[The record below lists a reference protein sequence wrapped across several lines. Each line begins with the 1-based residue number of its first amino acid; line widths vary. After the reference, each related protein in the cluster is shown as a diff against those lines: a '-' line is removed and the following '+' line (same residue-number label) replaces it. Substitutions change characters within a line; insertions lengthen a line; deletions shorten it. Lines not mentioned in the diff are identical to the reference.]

1 MSDRQAAAAASP
13 NIAFIK
19 YWGNRDSHLRL
30 PASGS
35 ISMTMDGLE
44 TRTTVR
50 FDRGLPADS
59 LMIDGEPATAPART
73 RVSKHLDL
81 LRAQAGVRDH
91 AAVSSRSNVP
101 AGAGL
106 ASSAAAFAAL
116 TLAACAALDLPSDPP
131 GLSRLARRGSGSACR
146 SVYGG
151 FVEWLPGDGDAD
163 SLAVPLAPP
172 EHWALVDL
180 VALVSR
186 EHKAVTSSE
195 GHGLADTSPLQRARL
210 DDAPRRL
217 AICRQAIAD
226 RDFEALAA
234 IAELDSHLMHAV
246 MMTSTPPLLYWAP
259 ATLTVLQAAAAW
271 RRDGLQVFCTIDAGP
286 NVHCL
291 ATLES
296 ARAVEER
303 LGALPGV
310 LDVVRC
316 PPGGPARLI
325 EPYGE
330 DGAARPGML

>member
-1 MSDRQAAAAASP
+1 MPERLAAAAASP

-19 YWGNRDSHLRL
+19 YWGNREPRLRL

-35 ISMTMDGLE
+35 ISMTMGGLE

-50 FDRGLPADS
+50 FDPGLPADS
-59 LMIDGEPATAPART
+59 LTIDGEPATAPARA

-81 LRAQAGVRDH
+81 LRARAGVRDH

-116 TLAACAALDLPSDPP
+116 TLAACAALDLPHDPP
-131 GLSRLARRGSGSACR
+131 SVSRLARRGSGSACR

-151 FVEWLPGDGDAD
+151 FVEWLPGNGDAD

-186 EHKAVTSSE
+186 EHKAVTSSD

-217 AICRQAIAD
+217 ARCRQAIAE
-226 RDFEALAA
+226 RAFAPLADV
-234 IAELDSHLMHAV
+234 AELDSNLMHAV
-246 MMTSTPPLLYWAP
+246 MMTSTPPLLYWA
-259 ATLTVLQAAAAW
+259 AGTLTVMHAVETW
-271 RRDGLQVFCTIDAGP
+271 RGQGLEVFYTIDAGP

-291 ATLES
+291 ACLLYTSPSPRDRSLSRMPSS
-296 ARAVEER
+296 A
-303 LGALPGV
+303 
-310 LDVVRC
+310 
-316 PPGGPARLI
+316 
-325 EPYGE
+325 
-330 DGAARPGML
+330 